1 MFCLK
6 IQDISVAYV
15 KKKKKNPKETKKT
28 LIEQFCPLCNFAIEI
43 LFPVRK
49 CHVAGDATSLQ
60 ASWRLFRM
68 IEVQKPPRGWC
79 LIEIHRW
86 CWCWSC
92 HPLWASPRWPPTRS
106 LLSWVGRFP
115 LPVSSDLCRSQGF
128 LGESQLCSDFGFA
141 LQRRPGRRG
150 SRGCSSCSGW
160 TLRGGGASRSHPCGT
175 PAMSG
180 CLELWAHATA
190 IKPPA
195 LETFSPKLKQ
205 QLWGKT
211 HTHTVSFQVNL
222 LDKGKQQNSGK
233 TEYIDVTYTSLAEC
247 TKETSLKTKT
257 KLNKDE

>member
-1 MFCLK
+1 
-6 IQDISVAYV
+6 
-15 KKKKKNPKETKKT
+15 
-28 LIEQFCPLCNFAIEI
+28 
-43 LFPVRK
+43 
-49 CHVAGDATSLQ
+49 
-60 ASWRLFRM
+60 M

-79 LIEIHRW
+79 LIEIPRW

-92 HPLWASPRWPPTRS
+92 HPLWALPRWPPTRS

-141 LQRRPGRRG
+141 LQRRPGHRG

-195 LETFSPKLKQ
+195 LETFSLKLKQ

-211 HTHTVSFQVNL
+211 HTHTEVTVSFQVNL

-233 TEYIDVTYTSLAEC
+233 TEYRRHLHVVSWMYERDEP
-247 TKETSLKTKT
+247 E
-257 KLNKDE
+257 NKDKVKQRWIGKRWLSKQTSPYLLILMWQE